1 MYVVTQLYHD
11 YDPKVDCPYDSQF
24 VDMYNVIGLFKTF
37 DKAVERAKQINKD
50 FEMDCASRLNIKYED
65 LKKAINN
72 KNNIEYLQD
81 YNELF
86 KKEYSFIENSICYH
100 TDNNFNIF
108 EYSKI
113 IIENIEV
120 EE

>member
-1 MYVVTQLYHD
+1 MYVVTQLYRD
-11 YDPKVDCPYDSQF
+11 YDPKGDCPIDSQF
-24 VDMYNVIGLFKTF
+24 IDMYNVIGLFKTF

-50 FEMDCASRLNIKYED
+50 FEMDCASRLRMKYED

-72 KNNIEYLQD
+72 KNNTDYFQD

-86 KKEYSFIENSICYH
+86 KNEYSFIENSIGYNK
-100 TDNNFNIF
+100 DNFNIF

>member
-11 YDPKVDCPYDSQF
+11 YDPKGDCPIDSQF

-50 FEMDCASRLNIKYED
+50 FEMDCASRLSMKYED

-72 KNNIEYLQD
+72 KDNVDYFQD

-86 KKEYSFIENSICYH
+86 KKEYSFIENSIIYNK
-100 TDNNFNIF
+100 DNFNIF

-113 IIENIEV
+113 IIENIEI